1 MAMPKFDHVQ
11 SYLQALPE
19 PGRSVLAQV
28 CRVIDAALP
37 RAEAGISYNIPTWKI
52 AGRMVIHCAAW
63 KNHYALYPVSSALV
77 AAIVGD
83 DSGYEL
89 EKGTIRL
96 RYDAPVPEDLI
107 ARIAIF
113 RADAAM
119 QEGK

>member
-1 MAMPKFDHVQ
+1 MAMPKFADVQ

-37 RAEAGISYNIPTWKI
+37 QAEAGISYNIPTWKL
-52 AGRMVIHCAAW
+52 AGRTVIHDAAW